1 MIFTDKEVRQDQESY
16 EMMKDYPISDFA
28 TKKFNQLPLS
38 YSSFVS
44 GHAIL
49 AKRDSIL
56 QEDLEN
62 NLRKMLMPTM
72 TPEDIT
78 NLEIEN
84 SYLKS
89 ISNLELVP
97 YKTSFFEKY
106 VDNSAYVWYL
116 LV

>member
-97 YKTSFFEKY
+97 YKTSFNRISPSLSKC
-106 VDNSAYVWYL
+106 S
-116 LV
+116 